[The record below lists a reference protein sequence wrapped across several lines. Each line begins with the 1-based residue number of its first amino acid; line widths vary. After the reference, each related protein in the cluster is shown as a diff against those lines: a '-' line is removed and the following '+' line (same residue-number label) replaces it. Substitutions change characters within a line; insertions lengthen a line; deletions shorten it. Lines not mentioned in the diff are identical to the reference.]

1 MSSAARRVP
10 MHWSVQQALA
20 AVALVLALRDV
31 AQVPVASLRQRVQPR
46 AASPLHGW
54 QRRQQLR
61 GRRAH

>member
-31 AQVPVASLRQRVQPR
+31 AQVPVASLR
-46 AASPLHGW
+46 
-54 QRRQQLR
+54 
-61 GRRAH
+61 